1 MRKIAILILVLLAA
15 AAAARGH
22 AAWRFSFQPFQGHY
36 SIYGGGL
43 ADPVA
48 PSAQSKNIAFS
59 ITGKAAQQ
67 MFDAMG
73 PDLKSVCDSENGTR
87 FRQRAELVCSYHPS
101 DRYEC
106 NFGFDLAEG
115 RSIGGSVC

>member
-1 MRKIAILILVLLAA
+1 MRKIAIFIVVLLAVS
-15 AAAARGH
+15 AAARGH
-22 AAWRFSFQPFQGHY
+22 AAWRFTFQPFHGQY

-48 PSAQSKNIAFS
+48 PSARNKKIAFS

-67 MFDAMG
+67 MFAAMG
-73 PDLKSVCDSENGTR
+73 PDLKSVCESENGTR

-101 DRYEC
+101 DGYEC

-115 RSIGGSVC
+115 RSIGGTVC

>member
-1 MRKIAILILVLLAA
+1 VLLAGSA
-15 AAAARGH
+15 TATGH
-22 AAWRFSFQPFQGHY
+22 AAWRFTFQPFQGRY
-36 SIYGGGL
+36 SIYGGSL
-43 ADPVA
+43 ADPEA
-48 PSAQSKNIAFS
+48 PSARSKKIAFS
-59 ITGKAAQQ
+59 INGKAAQQ

-87 FRQRAELVCSYHPS
+87 FRQRAELVCSYHPT
-101 DRYEC
+101 DGYEC